1 MIASQGD
8 IKQLGTILAV
18 WAHPDDETY
27 CAGGILAAA
36 IQNGQRVICVT
47 ATRGEKGVQDV
58 KRWPADKLAT
68 IRTQEMKKACATLG
82 ITEHHWLAYKDGEC
96 RQAGDAGEALIREI
110 AQGCEPD
117 SILSFGPDGL
127 TGHLDHQAV
136 SAWATN
142 VGKTL
147 HLPVYQAVMAGSA
160 YVLYKDACVEAKD
173 RGVIVDDMFFN
184 VHEPPVADDEDCAIH
199 LKLDDNLW
207 KTKLAALQAMPSQTE
222 KLLDQLGPDYYR
234 YVFQHE
240 AFVKK

>member
-36 IQNGQRVICVT
+36 VQNGQRVVCVT
-47 ATRGEKGVQDV
+47 ATRGEKGIQDT
-58 KRWPADKLAT
+58 KRWPADKLAQ
-68 IRTQEMKKACATLG
+68 IRSKELQKACEILG
-82 ITEHHWLAYKDGEC
+82 IEEHRWLGFKDGEC
-96 RQAGDAGEALIREI
+96 KQANDEGEAMLQEI
-110 AQGCEPD
+110 AHLVEPD

-136 SAWATN
+136 SAWAMN
-142 VGKTL
+142 VGKSL
-147 HLPVYQAVMAGSA
+147 HLPVYQVVMADSA
-160 YVLYKDACVEAKD
+160 YVLYKDACAEAKD
-173 RGVIVDDMFFN
+173 RGVVVDDMFFN
-184 VHEPPVADDEDCAIH
+184 VHEPPVAEDKDCAIH
-199 LKLDDNLW
+199 LKLDENLW
-207 KTKLAALQAMPSQTE
+207 KTKLAALQAMPSQTD